1 MTEIDQPAPAAAPA
15 SLSPPR
21 VTVPGRL
28 RLRTQAL
35 AGTGGRAR
43 LAILCAW
50 AGSRCIVLATAAIV
64 QATGTPHGAAG
75 VALGGRGTL
84 DVLQSWDGRWYRT
97 IATHG
102 YLLIPGRQSD
112 PAFFPLLP
120 IVLRISRLVGLSY
133 GIGSVVV
140 SSVAFGIGLLALYEL
155 VRTWLPEPIARRSAV
170 YAAIFPM
177 SFVFSMM
184 YPEAIAFALIAL
196 AGVFAARRRWASC
209 AACAAAATLARP
221 EGAILIIPIAAAAA
235 QAWKSM
241 PTASRGRAVGAALSP
256 IAALV
261 GYSGYLWWSLG
272 QPFAWTKAQ
281 AAWGR
286 SFHST
291 GIYAALLSLLTA
303 ARHHE
308 TWLFRDGIFCLV
320 FLVCLLVAWRAGV
333 PRAWIVAGAAMVL
346 LPLTSGAF
354 TSDARFGLL
363 ALPVYPGLACLART
377 RRIDL
382 GIRCVSIALLIAGVA
397 TIVLHWP

>member
-1 MTEIDQPAPAAAPA
+1 MTEIDQPASAASPA

-21 VTVPGRL
+21 VRVHRQL
-28 RLRTQAL
+28 REHAHGI
-35 AGTGGRAR
+35 AGTEVRAR

-50 AGSRCIVLATAAIV
+50 AGSRCIVIATAAIV
-64 QATGTPHGAAG
+64 EATGTPHGAAG
-75 VALGGRGTL
+75 VALDGRGPIA
-84 DVLQSWDGRWYRT
+84 VLQAWDGRWYRT

-102 YLLIPGRQSD
+102 YLLMPGRQSD

-120 IVLRISRLVGLSY
+120 IVLRICHLVGLSY

-155 VRTWLPEPIARRSAV
+155 VRTWLPQPIARRAAI

-196 AGVFAARRRWASC
+196 AGVFVTRRRWASC

-221 EGAILIIPIAAAAA
+221 EGEILIIPIAAGAV

-241 PTASRGRAVGAALSP
+241 PTAARGRAVGAVLSP
-256 IAALV
+256 VAALV

-286 SFHST
+286 SFHFT
-291 GIYAALLSLLTA
+291 GVYAAILSLVTA
-303 ARHHE
+303 ARHHQG
-308 TWLFRDGIFCLV
+308 WLFRDAIFCLV
-320 FLVCLLVAWRAGV
+320 YVVCLFVAWRAGV

-346 LPLTSGAF
+346 LPPASGIF

-363 ALPVYPGLACLART
+363 ALPIYPGLACLART
-377 RRIDL
+377 RKIDL
-382 GIRCVSIALLIAGVA
+382 GIRCVSIALLIAGVEA
-397 TIVLHWP
+397 IVLHWP